1 MNPITSS
8 KTKSSNLVSFNLSSP
23 SHPQYITV
31 KNAWVREELDIPTPN
46 VWERTFKYS
55 HLK

>member
-31 KNAWVREELDIPTPN
+31 KNVWVREELDIPTPN